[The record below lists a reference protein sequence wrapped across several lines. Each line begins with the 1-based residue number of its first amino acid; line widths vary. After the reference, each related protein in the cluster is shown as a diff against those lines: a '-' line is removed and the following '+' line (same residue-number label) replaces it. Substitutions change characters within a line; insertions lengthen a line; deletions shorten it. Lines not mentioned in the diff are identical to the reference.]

1 MLKVSVLITYLLL
14 KVIITLKTGHYSRE
28 ILIIKHSLNLKVTL
42 ATVNGTTMKSNIYNN
57 IFIFCY
63 RVSFLFVVI
72 VLLVSCKTKNQTQD
86 INAVKTTIIQTEKD
100 FETAVKESGIQQAFY
115 DFADTNAVIKREDD
129 RLIKGKE
136 QIKAYYQ
143 NPSYKQ
149 DSVTWKPDF
158 VEVSNDGSMAY
169 TYGKYV
175 WKVLDTTG
183 KVVEFNGVFHTV
195 WKKQADGSW
204 KYVWD

>member
-1 MLKVSVLITYLLL
+1 M
-14 KVIITLKTGHYSRE
+14 
-28 ILIIKHSLNLKVTL
+28 
-42 ATVNGTTMKSNIYNN
+42 
-57 IFIFCY
+57 
-63 RVSFLFVVI
+63 
-72 VLLVSCKTKNQTQD
+72 
-86 INAVKTTIIQTEKD
+86 QTEKD
-100 FETAVKESGIQQAFY
+100 FETAVRERGIQQGFY

-143 NPSYKQ
+143 NPSYKK

-175 WKVLDTTG
+175 WKVIDTTG

>member
-1 MLKVSVLITYLLL
+1 
-14 KVIITLKTGHYSRE
+14 
-28 ILIIKHSLNLKVTL
+28 
-42 ATVNGTTMKSNIYNN
+42 MKSNIYNN
-57 IFIFCY
+57 ISTFCFRASIF
-63 RVSFLFVVI
+63 VILI
-72 VLLVSCKTKNQTQD
+72 VLITSCNSKNQPQD
-86 INAVKTTIIQTEKD
+86 VSAVKAKIIQTEKD
-100 FETAVKESGIQQAFY
+100 FETAVKENGIQQAFY
-115 DFADTNAVIKREDD
+115 DFADSNAVIKREDD

-136 QIKAYYQ
+136 QIKTYYQ

-158 VEVSNDGSMAY
+158 VEISNDGSLAY

-175 WKVLDTTG
+175 WKVKDSTG

-195 WKKQADGSW
+195 WKIQADGSW